1 MVAVRRRRNSLSFGT
16 VKGVRNATAFRGGAD
31 TTAPPFSVFRQT
43 KYLKRHSVTFQTGQS
58 YVALKTVHRTV
69 FKIHFSAN
77 RQKEGRSC
85 SPLLEMAVAISH
97 LLPRFGRKGISLP
110 AQNGFH
116 PFATRGSAPWTS
128 PPLKRWTKLF
138 HKFWLDNALN
148 QNLSSP
154 IDILSKIVYYVK

>member
-110 AQNGFH
+110 A
-116 PFATRGSAPWTS
+116 GSDQRLCLWTS

-138 HKFWLDNALN
+138 HKFLV
-148 QNLSSP
+148 S
-154 IDILSKIVYYVK
+154 IVR